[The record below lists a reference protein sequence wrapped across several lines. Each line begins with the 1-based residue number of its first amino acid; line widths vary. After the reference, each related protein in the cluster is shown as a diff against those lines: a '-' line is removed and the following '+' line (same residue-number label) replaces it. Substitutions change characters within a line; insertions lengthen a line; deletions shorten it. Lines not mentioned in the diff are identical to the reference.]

1 MDFATVAASPTVLL
15 ACCESAVLLV
25 SKNTIQD
32 LVGGG
37 GAGGGFD
44 KDMFWVDSPHPATMK
59 AIAMI
64 ADKALS
70 IFSPSR
76 LG

>member
-1 MDFATVAASPTVLL
+1 
-15 ACCESAVLLV
+15 V